1 MELNWDVAPK
11 NGTTVFFSR
20 EVYDNYSLAP
30 NIKELWA
37 VALSPPV
44 KAKEATKE
52 QKCEAND
59 LQPKSTSSVQ
69 EEKAP
74 TSAPADT
81 KDVFPE
87 PKVPYPCLSGLTQ
100 VEQKMYIHMLTAKSK
115 KLNPHE
121 MKNFKRLQELV
132 QIEVPEYMKFLQN
145 AARICKDDYNS
156 ISEGAARYS
165 EEYLRACSEKV
176 KNYPEVYVIHEMT
189 SMTGGKFSQELSLN
203 FEKHLLSL
211 GQVKMFKAKPL
222 LNAKGI
228 QMATDYESVAAEF
241 PPEKKA
247 CIAHTDIS
255 SDMNAESL
263 CMKYSPHVSMTSQAL
278 YTLLNNHG
286 PDYNDSWELPLCVK
300 KISGEGESVKK
311 VVFIDSPL
319 LKREITVREKNQIF
333 HKESIHLLLKSGSLK
348 QVSEVLLNNTTLD
361 PVVPWTDRRPVSFD
375 DMEVTFE
382 ADFTD
387 LETFGESSSSS
398 KMSNSKSTS
407 KNLKTTAS
415 CKTQEGSQSSDAT
428 KQLGKSP
435 ATTSEDLKS
444 PDSKLDFKGKTSSK
458 DDSWIDFQ
466 DSSTFDSSLDDTS
479 ISKESDEV
487 DCKTMEP
494 DASGT
499 TTVCS
504 SSARS
509 PVMQQ
514 KQVSKANLFSSDA
527 DSDDERLVIDDP
539 LARARSV
546 KGDESLSLASASAE
560 RPAQVPE
567 PVPDTPRSPS
577 PEHGRESLA
586 STGTKG
592 IRRALKRPKTGV
604 SKDCDQLGQILKM
617 QCALLKP
624 SSKATQEPMSPQ
636 ANTNSLPATAQSH
649 ARPLVKACV
658 SSFLEASQRTTGA
671 ALAAPAA
678 PHADCPQALPPQKRL
693 LQGSLS
699 AVEEDDQE
707 YRAPQ
712 EGNLLYQ
719 LYSLGD
725 MLLLVRS
732 TIESALAKTKRGFSK
747 VFPVYVLPK
756 LEYQLGHGVEILTKS
771 EACRLWV
778 EKLLHSNTM
787 FYIGHID
794 ALTSKLF
801 MLDEFLPD
809 SSTNAFVDFKP
820 ANMLNILHH
829 LLNKILGLQEGR
841 YLLSHRAG
849 EALVTISRAC
859 DGMKVTRATLNLH
872 EAHSSPPRA
881 PSSGVVPWVPVDS
894 SRVLDFHVKQGRV
907 PCTFPPRPAAKKQGH
922 KVGVAKGSEPS
933 AGTGTA
939 VAMET
944 KSSEP
949 PAQPGQ
955 QPGGAAKKK
964 KKNKGKRANRAL
976 KRRQKKLQQKAQ
988 ATA

>member
-1 MELNWDVAPK
+1 MELNCRDVAPK

-37 VALSPPV
+37 VALSFVVAETVHKRYFEESQGTGLHLSHQQNPPV

-115 KLNPHE
+115 KLNPH
-121 MKNFKRLQELV
+121 RLQELV

-398 KMSNSKSTS
+398 K
-407 KNLKTTAS
+407 NLKTTAS

-479 ISKESDEV
+479 ISKESDE
-487 DCKTMEP
+487 
-494 DASGT
+494 
-499 TTVCS
+499 
-504 SSARS
+504 
-509 PVMQQ
+509 Q

-592 IRRALKRPKTGV
+592 I
-604 SKDCDQLGQILKM
+604 SDQLGQILKM

-732 TIESALAKTKRGFSK
+732 TIDLIHVIKWFFSPQ

-849 EALVTISRAC
+849 EALVTISRVC

-907 PCTFPPRPAAKKQGH
+907 PCTFPP
-922 KVGVAKGSEPS
+922 
-933 AGTGTA
+933 
-939 VAMET
+939 
-944 KSSEP
+944 
-949 PAQPGQ
+949 
-955 QPGGAAKKK
+955 
-964 KKNKGKRANRAL
+964 
-976 KRRQKKLQQKAQ
+976 
-988 ATA
+988 